1 MALLQKDRVML
12 FVNLVPNLLVD
23 RRIAFFDENV
33 YILYVLDMVRN
44 VWVLL

>member
-1 MALLQKDRVML
+1 ML